1 MSARVL
7 AALFATFLF
16 SACAQTQGETCE
28 LDEDCEGDLVCCELE
43 GMLRGTCRTDPV
55 CRDMQAARV
64 DASVTD
70 GGPTDAGIE
79 QLGLGRVCADAGR
92 AVCAVGLECVRG
104 ICLLADEPVDVD
116 AGSDAGQDAATSDA
130 GAFDGGTDAGQD
142 AGLDSGA

>member
-1 MSARVL
+1 M
-7 AALFATFLF
+7 
-16 SACAQTQGETCE
+16 
-28 LDEDCEGDLVCCELE
+28 CCELA
-43 GMLRGTCRTDPV
+43 GAMSGRGTCRTDAV
-55 CRDMQAARV
+55 CRDMQAASV
-64 DASVTD
+64 DASVVD

-116 AGSDAGQDAATSDA
+116 AGQDAGTSDA
-130 GAFDGGTDAGQD
+130 GTSDAGSFDGGTDAGQD